1 MPFISE
7 NVFFSS
13 DDTAQRLEESRS
25 RVEPVVKQI
34 ERGDRI
40 IKKGFIVSKDDM
52 IRLRALGLSLTKS
65 DPSHVTGQILVLMLV
80 FGLFIYLVNPRVIGR
95 LLKPTEVYLL
105 SVITV
110 GVYGGCGFRESG

>member
-52 IRLRALGLSLTKS
+52 IRLRALGFVPYQKRSLPRNRSDSGTNARIRPLYLSGE
-65 DPSHVTGQILVLMLV
+65 PP
-80 FGLFIYLVNPRVIGR
+80 GL
-95 LLKPTEVYLL
+95 
-105 SVITV
+105 
-110 GVYGGCGFRESG
+110 SGDF